1 MYNISRLLYEYHKGK
16 KKFSKSSISSIKVL
30 ELIIQRRK
38 TFSVDVLLSN
48 LLIEDKIRKSGDY
61 DEKSFLFNQP
71 MWNSLTLLLSGTLAS
86 AMLVDILIELK
97 HSIA

>member
-1 MYNISRLLYEYHKGK
+1 M
-16 KKFSKSSISSIKVL
+16 FSKSSISSIKVL

-48 LLIEDKIRKSGDY
+48 LLIEEKNRKSGDY

-71 MWNSLTLLLSGTLAS
+71 M
-86 AMLVDILIELK
+86 
-97 HSIA
+97 